1 MTPPRYGIVV
11 SRFNREITEALLQG
25 ALSAFHRRGVLPTQ
39 VDVLWVPGAF
49 ELPVAALKMAK
60 SKRYQG
66 IVALGCI
73 LAGETPQ
80 FEYLSH
86 ATYQGLA
93 LAGVTAGVPV
103 TSGVITAK
111 TWKQA
116 LERSRKKGLNRG
128 AEAASAALE
137 MARLFKN
144 GSSHAR

>member
-1 MTPPRYGIVV
+1 MKSPRYGIVV

-25 ALSAFHRRGVLPTQ
+25 ALSAFRRGGVLPRQ

-80 FEYLSH
+80 FTYLSH

-93 LAGVTAGVPV
+93 LAGVTTGVPV

-111 TWKQA
+111 TFKQA
-116 LERSRKKGLNRG
+116 LARSQKRGLNRG
-128 AEAASAALE
+128 AEAARAALE